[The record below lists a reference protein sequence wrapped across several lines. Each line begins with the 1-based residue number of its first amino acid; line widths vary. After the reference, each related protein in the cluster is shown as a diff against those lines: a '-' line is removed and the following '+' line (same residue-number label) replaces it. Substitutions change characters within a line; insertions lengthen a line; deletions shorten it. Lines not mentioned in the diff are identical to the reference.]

1 MQRRTGKVSI
11 EAMFIDEGFGTL
23 DSASIGEAL
32 DMLVSVKSSRR
43 LVGIISHVTALA
55 DHIPCAVR
63 VQKGERGA
71 VSGL

>member
-1 MQRRTGKVSI
+1 
-11 EAMFIDEGFGTL
+11 MFIDEGFGTL

-63 VQKGERGA
+63 VQKGERGSSIRG
-71 VSGL
+71 VT